1 MIGSVFG
8 LLFFIANSPKSTNC
22 WLKVVKKYGTFR
34 WHFST
39 FRANLIDITGQ
50 LSCNY
55 IQEKQILAI
64 LARLHYFRRA
74 IFE

>member
-8 LLFFIANSPKSTNC
+8 VLFLLLTPKSTNC
-22 WLKVVKKYGTFR
+22 WLKVLKKYGTFR
-34 WHFST
+34 WYFST
-39 FRANLIDITGQ
+39 FRANLIDITVQ

-55 IQEKQILAI
+55 IQEMQILAI